1 MTEAGTQAFGRQTLG
16 EEIANSVSHG
26 IGTLAAAISIPVL
39 VVTAVRHGTVADIV
53 GVSIFGAAMV
63 LLYLASTLYHAF
75 PRNRAKQVFQV
86 LDHSAIYL
94 LIAGTYTPFT
104 LGVLGGAWG
113 WSLFG
118 VIWALAVAAIVIK
131 LAWIDTPRWLSV
143 SIYLVMGWLC
153 VVAIYPLTQ
162 ALPPGALAWLFA
174 GGALYSVGAVI
185 YARKRPDPLPGVFG
199 FHEIWHLFVM
209 AASFSHWWM
218 MMRYVLRATV

>member
-53 GVSIFGAAMV
+53 GVSVFGAAMV

-118 VIWALAVAAIVIK
+118 VVWGLAATGVLLTAIGGVKYAKTAMALYIA
-131 LAWIDTPRWLSV
+131 
-143 SIYLVMGWLC
+143 MGWL
-153 VVAIYPLTQ
+153 VVIAAKPLAAQ
-162 ALPPGALAWLFA
+162 LPTAGIGWLVA
-174 GGALYSVGAVI
+174 GGISYTVGVI
-185 YARKRPDPLPGVFG
+185 FYAAKRLTYAHFV
-199 FHEIWHLFVM
+199 WHLFVL
-209 AASFSHWWM
+209 AG
-218 MMRYVLRATV
+218 TVCHFIAVEFYAI

>member
-1 MTEAGTQAFGRQTLG
+1 MPTALARVPLRQPVSGLTHLVAALLAVAGLVLLVVRAASDASAWHVVSFAVYGASLVLLFSASSLYHLLPLSPEGVQALRRVDHTMV
-16 EEIANSVSHG
+16 A
-26 IGTLAAAISIPVL
+26 VL
-39 VVTAVRHGTVADIV
+39 V
-53 GVSIFGAAMV
+53 
-63 LLYLASTLYHAF
+63 
-75 PRNRAKQVFQV
+75 
-86 LDHSAIYL
+86 
-94 LIAGTYTPFT
+94 AGTYTPIC
-104 LGVLGGAWG
+104 LVPLHGAWG